1 MADDEDDFLDGT
13 LSINGVVNGTFVN
26 GVTSFSHTFG
36 LSGNYQIIAEAVNS
50 RGKRGRHISN
60 IMILDRVNAG
70 KYVAACIASPKDFS
84 DMDDPVVNFDAS
96 TTRGVIV
103 SDGGATVLGVI
114 PDDSPDRFSWYW
126 RFMPENIIREFVKS
140 SELKAYKFTAEF
152 PIIGDNSAGLRVE
165 FG

>member
-103 SDGGATVLGVI
+103 AVGGALTVINPV
-114 PDDSPDRFSWYW
+114 DSPASFSWYW